1 MVQALNPPVI
11 QAALTLAD
19 FLALPETKPASEF
32 MDGEI
37 VQKPMP
43 QGKHSA
49 IRSELIQKLAHSFPE
64 LRCTFDGRSIVPDIT
79 VFKTDRIPRDPDST
93 VANDFD
99 IAPDWTIEIL
109 SPDQSQTKVVKNIV
123 HCLKN
128 GTTIGWLIDPADRTI
143 FAYYPNGTMKIF
155 DTPEAQ
161 LPVPEFAQSIALTV
175 GDIFGWLTN

>member
-79 VFKTDRIPRDPDST
+79 VFKTDRIPRDPDGT

-109 SPDQSQTKVVKNIV
+109 SPDQSQTKVVKNRLYRIEYA
-123 HCLKN
+123 N
-128 GTTIGWLIDPADRTI
+128 GVERTDIGSSATHTYRTPWPAR
-143 FAYYPNGTMKIF
+143 YRC
-155 DTPEAQ
+155 
-161 LPVPEFAQSIALTV
+161 
-175 GDIFGWLTN
+175 